1 MSLRKEVPF
10 LGEPPLEKLPTSKLP
25 LKLHVFLHLFFF
37 LKVEG
42 LKESVAVRSTAK
54 AVIQSWDDAGLKP
67 KKSCDIVVR
76 SENGSFF
83 LKVTRNLSFKD
94 KKSQYCDCFNN
105 ARCI

>member
-1 MSLRKEVPF
+1 MSLRKAVPF
-10 LGEPPLEKLPTSKLP
+10 LNEPPLEKLPTSKLP

-67 KKSCDIVVR
+67 KKIDHIVA
-76 SENGSFF
+76 NINQL
-83 LKVTRNLSFKD
+83 LKTHKVYTAGKPHL
-94 KKSQYCDCFNN
+94 
-105 ARCI
+105 